1 MAGLIGNPGYL
12 SSMARAVVLLSGG
25 LDSATVLAMAR
36 HAAHECYALTVAYGQ
51 RHEQE
56 LVAAS
61 RIAAAMGVA
70 EHRTIA
76 VSLRDF
82 GGSALTSAIEVPK
95 HEVFAGVP
103 SDIPVT
109 YVPARN
115 MVLLSLGMAYAEV
128 LDAQEVHIGV
138 NAVDFS
144 GYPDCRPEFISAFE
158 RAAAAGTRAG
168 VEGRPIRI
176 VAPLLNMSKAEIISQ
191 GLALGVDFSLT
202 HTCYDPDERGR
213 ACGRCDACLIRATAF
228 ASLGLE
234 DPALAGRGDA

>member
-1 MAGLIGNPGYL
+1 
-12 SSMARAVVLLSGG
+12 MARAVVLLSGG

-36 HAAHECYALTVAYGQ
+36 HEGRECYALTVAYGQ

-56 LVAAS
+56 LVAAA
-61 RIAAAMGVA
+61 RIAEAMGVA

-76 VSLRDF
+76 VSLREF